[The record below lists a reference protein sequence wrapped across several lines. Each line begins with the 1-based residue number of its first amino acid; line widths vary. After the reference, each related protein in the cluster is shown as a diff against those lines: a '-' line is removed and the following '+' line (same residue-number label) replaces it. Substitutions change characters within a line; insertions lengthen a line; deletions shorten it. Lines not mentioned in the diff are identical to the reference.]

1 MPQLKIDRTIIDDL
15 PDKIEI
21 NQYCHLTAEQASLSQ
36 AVVDEMMPKIEQSE
50 GIARLGNVLAAMAK
64 LRQVRNHPAQLLHD
78 GSDLGRRS
86 GKVIV

>member
-1 MPQLKIDRTIIDDL
+1 
-15 PDKIEI
+15 
-21 NQYCHLTAEQASLSQ
+21 
-36 AVVDEMMPKIEQSE
+36 MMPKIEQSE